1 MKVED
6 VLKRIKEIRVKKG
19 FSQESMVL
27 NMKKEISQVAYQKLE
42 NNKTKLT
49 VERLFEI
56 MEILEVSIEDVFEVK
71 TKEQYVQ
78 NNAEGSTGFL
88 QKKQQQI
95 ENYYQDNKEK
105 NEQIVAQHEKI
116 VALYEQRLQDK
127 DKRIEEKDVLI
138 EKLYQMLDKK

>member
-6 VLKRIKEIRVKKG
+6 VLKRIKEIREKKG

-27 NMKKEISQVAYQKLE
+27 NMKKEISQAAYQKLE
-42 NNKTKLT
+42 KNKTKLT

-56 MEILEVSIEDVFEVK
+56 IEILEVSIEDVFEIK
-71 TKEQYVQ
+71 TKDQYVQ

-105 NEQIVAQHEKI
+105 NEQIVL
-116 VALYEQRLQDK
+116 LYEQRLQDK

-138 EKLYQMLDKK
+138 EKLYQMLERK

>member
-6 VLKRIKEIRVKKG
+6 VLKKLKEIREKKG

-56 MEILEVSIEDVFEVK
+56 IDILDVSIEDIFEIK
-71 TKEQYVQ
+71 PQEKYVQ
-78 NNAEGSTGFL
+78 NNEEGAIGFQ
-88 QKKQQQI
+88 QKEQII
-95 ENYYQDNKEK
+95 ENYYQENKEQ
-105 NEQIVAQHEKI
+105 NQRLLSQHEKI

-127 DKRIEEKDVLI
+127 EAMIEVLRSKI
-138 EKLYQMLDKK
+138 PK

>member
-1 MKVED
+1 MKAED
-6 VLKRIKEIRVKKG
+6 VLKKIKEFRVKKG
-19 FSQESMVL
+19 FSQQSMVL

-56 MEILEVSIEDVFEVK
+56 IEILEVSIEDIFEVK

-78 NNAEGSTGFL
+78 NNEEGAIGFQ
-88 QKKQQQI
+88 QKEQQI

-105 NEQIVAQHEKI
+105 NEQIKV
-116 VALYEQRLQDK
+116 LYEQRLQDK
-127 DKRIEEKDVLI
+127 DKKIEEKDVLI
-138 EKLYQMLDKK
+138 ERLY